1 MDTLQS
7 QTQGLSQK
15 LTKAVNVGT
24 ATASALAALHPLDYD
39 PDNKA
44 SFAVAQ
50 GRYNGASAT
59 AFGTFIRPNDNIM
72 FSLAGTIN
80 SGDHAYNAGLSFKI
94 GSGSS
99 HKKISQNDFE
109 TLRKKNDKLENELNQ
124 LKEQLSKLSTRL
136 SPKRVSFP
144 DVPNDHWS
152 REAVETLHAN
162 DVLDGYPDGEF
173 KGDKQL
179 TRYEYAQMLY
189 KGLK

>member
-1 MDTLQS
+1 ML
-7 QTQGLSQK
+7 
-15 LTKAVNVGT
+15 
-24 ATASALAALHPLDYD
+24 
-39 PDNKA
+39 
-44 SFAVAQ
+44 
-50 GRYNGASAT
+50 
-59 AFGTFIRPNDNIM
+59 
-72 FSLAGTIN
+72 SLASTISSN
-80 SGDHAYNAGLSFKI
+80 DRAWNAGLSFKI

-99 HKKISQNDFE
+99 HKKVSQNDFE

-136 SPKRVSFP
+136 SAKRTSFP
-144 DVPNDHWS
+144 DVPNHWAK
-152 REAVETLHAN
+152 EAVETLHGN